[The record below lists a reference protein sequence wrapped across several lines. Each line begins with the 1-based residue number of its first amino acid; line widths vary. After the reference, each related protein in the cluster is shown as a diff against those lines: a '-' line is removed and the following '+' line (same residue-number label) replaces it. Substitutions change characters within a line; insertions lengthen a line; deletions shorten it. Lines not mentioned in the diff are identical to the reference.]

1 MRYLMKGL
9 SMKPDEAEALAR
21 VMTECYASTRGCKKL
36 PVRMV
41 VEIPENDPDGAD
53 AEIVMICREH
63 SATYIPR
70 GTVIQDKLLI
80 SDENL
85 KMFEEFGL

>member
-1 MRYLMKGL
+1 MNKR
-9 SMKPDEAEALAR
+9 DADRLAQ
-21 VMTECYASTRGCKKL
+21 VMTECYASTQGCKKL

-53 AEIVMICREH
+53 AEIVMICRDH

-70 GTVIQDKLLI
+70 GKVIQDRTLL

-85 KMFEEFGL
+85 KMFKDFGL

>member
-1 MRYLMKGL
+1 MNAHDSER
-9 SMKPDEAEALAR
+9 LAQ
-21 VMTECYASTRGCKKL
+21 VITECYASTQGCERL

-53 AEIVMICREH
+53 AEIVMICRAH

-70 GTVIQDKLLI
+70 GKVIQDQMLV

-85 KMFEEFGL
+85 KMFEELGI